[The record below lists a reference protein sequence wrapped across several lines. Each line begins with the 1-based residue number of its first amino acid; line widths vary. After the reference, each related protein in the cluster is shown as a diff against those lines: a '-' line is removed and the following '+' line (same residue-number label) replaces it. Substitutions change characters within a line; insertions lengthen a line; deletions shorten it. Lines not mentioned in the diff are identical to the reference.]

1 MMNNLVEIN
10 HLDKKYK
17 NHVLFNDFN
26 LKIAAGTITT
36 IFGESGSG
44 KTTLLDMIGMITK
57 FDGGNITLFTA
68 PIPRINSKRALLL
81 RRKQISYLFQDFGL
95 LSNSTIKDN
104 LKLGTEY
111 LKLNQ
116 KEKLELYHKALAE
129 VGINKK
135 LNTSINELSGGEKQR
150 IAIARILLKPSEL
163 ILADEPTGSL
173 DPKNRDEIMKLLLKL
188 KDKGKTIV
196 IVSHDAAFEK
206 ISDQLVRIT

>member
-1 MMNNLVEIN
+1 MNNLIEIS
-10 HLDKKYK
+10 HLSKKYK
-17 NHVLFNDFN
+17 NHSLFTDFN
-26 LKIAAGTITT
+26 LKIATGTITT

-44 KTTLLDMIGMITK
+44 KTTLLDMMGMITN
-57 FDGGNITLFTA
+57 FDGGSIKLFGE
-68 PIPRINSKRALLL
+68 PIPGVSSKKALLL
-81 RRKQISYLFQDFGL
+81 RRKRISYLFQDFGL
-95 LSNSTIKDN
+95 LNNSTIIDN

-111 LKLNQ
+111 PKLSKQ
-116 KEKLELYHKALAE
+116 EKLALYQKALAE

-135 LNTSINELSGGEKQR
+135 LNTNINELSGGEKQR

-196 IVSHDAAFEK
+196 IVSHDATFEK
-206 ISDQLVRIT
+206 ISDQVVRIK